1 MDLNISKNDNIT
13 MYLEINI
20 FYQAPRGN
28 PVRRMFIVMHLANAY
43 SNIVIS
49 THMLIMDLLNL

>member
-1 MDLNISKNDNIT
+1 

-20 FYQAPRGN
+20 LYQVPQGN
-28 PVRRMFIVMHLANAY
+28 PVLIMFIVMYSNAY

>member
-28 PVRRMFIVMHLANAY
+28 PVRRMFIVMHF
-43 SNIVIS
+43 I
-49 THMLIMDLLNL
+49 

>member
-1 MDLNISKNDNIT
+1 MKWTLTYNDNIK

-28 PVRRMFIVMHLANAY
+28 AVRRMFIVMHF
-43 SNIVIS
+43 I
-49 THMLIMDLLNL
+49 